1 MCSLSKIAIL
11 LNIEALVCIKY
22 FFVIW
27 PVGMVGSI
35 VMSMSVCAS
44 VCPRGYLQNRTHD
57 LYQIFVH
64 VAYVRGWVS
73 LRHVVDKPHRL
84 SA

>member
-1 MCSLSKIAIL
+1 
-11 LNIEALVCIKY
+11 
-22 FFVIW
+22 
-27 PVGMVGSI
+27 MVGSI

-84 SA
+84 SAWRGWRQCTAQEKCNT